1 MIQYIS
7 IKQIL
12 DDLLEHNLLKDL
24 SLERVVNYAVEFMK
38 IVGMPKIY
46 TDKIAELQLQE
57 YRTKLPCDFIEM
69 IGVRDTCGNAYRETT
84 DTFHLK
90 QDGRKQ
96 LDLTYKIQDDILY
109 SNIKEGPIEISY
121 RAIEVDCEGFP
132 LIPDGSFAL
141 ALKYYIKKQRFTM
154 LFEEGKIT
162 RDAFANAQQEYAW
175 YVGAAQT
182 DAVRPTY
189 DEIQTITNMWNTL
202 IVRATDHDKQ
212 FRNEGTREYIR
223 VQ

>member
-46 TDKIAELQLQE
+46 TDKIAELQLHE

-90 QDGRKQ
+90 
-96 LDLTYKIQDDILY
+96 
-109 SNIKEGPIEISY
+109 
-121 RAIEVDCEGFP
+121 
-132 LIPDGSFAL
+132 
-141 ALKYYIKKQRFTM
+141 
-154 LFEEGKIT
+154 
-162 RDAFANAQQEYAW
+162 
-175 YVGAAQT
+175 
-182 DAVRPTY
+182 
-189 DEIQTITNMWNTL
+189 
-202 IVRATDHDKQ
+202 
-212 FRNEGTREYIR
+212 
-223 VQ
+223 